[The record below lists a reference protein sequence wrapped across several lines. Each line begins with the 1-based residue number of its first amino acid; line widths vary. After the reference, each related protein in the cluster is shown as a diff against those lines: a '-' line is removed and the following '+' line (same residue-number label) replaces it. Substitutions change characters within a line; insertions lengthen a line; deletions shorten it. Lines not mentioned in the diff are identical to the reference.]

1 MTNFSHILLDWYS
14 ENKRDLP
21 WRNTTNPYDI
31 WLSEIILQQTRVD
44 QGMSYYLKFKAK
56 YDTIKDLS
64 EASEDEVLALWKGLG
79 YYSRGRNLRKAA
91 IQVMEEFDGVFP
103 KDFKSLKKLKGVGD
117 YSAAAIASFAY
128 KEKIAVLDGNVYRV
142 LSRLYNIDTAIDSSA
157 GKKQFWELANSLIS
171 DKHPDT
177 FNQAIMEFGALQ
189 CKPKKPN
196 CEVCVFNDRC
206 EALQEET
213 ITQLPFKS
221 KKIKKKNR
229 YLNFFFNEQN
239 DSVLLEKRGEKDI
252 WANMYQFPLIEDTE
266 VFEDRKEEILWE
278 TKHILTHQNLFCRF
292 YKSNHKEKNAE
303 FVKLKDFDNYALPRV
318 IENFLERYFT

>member
-1 MTNFSHILLDWYS
+1 MTNFSPILLDWYS
-14 ENKRDLP
+14 KNKRELP
-21 WRNTTNPYDI
+21 WRNTLNPYRI

-44 QGMSYYLKFKAK
+44 QGMRYYLKFTEK
-56 YDTIKDLS
+56 YETIKDLS
-64 EASEDEVLALWKGLG
+64 EASEDEVLSLWKGLG

-91 IQVMEEFDGVFP
+91 IQVMDEFDGVFP

-117 YSAAAIASFAY
+117 YSAAAIASFAF

-142 LSRLYNIDTAIDSSA
+142 LSRLFNINTAIDSSA

-196 CEVCVFNDRC
+196 CEICVFNDQC
-206 EALQEET
+206 EALQEGQ
-213 ITQLPFKS
+213 ITNLPFKA

-229 YLNFFFNEQN
+229 FLNFFYSEQN
-239 DSVLLEKRGEKDI
+239 DSIQLEKRGEKDI
-252 WANMYQFPLIEDTE
+252 WANMYQFPLQEDIGG
-266 VFEDRKEEILWE
+266 FEDRNEEILWE
-278 TKHILTHQNLFCRF
+278 TKHLLTHQNLFCRF
-292 YKSNHKEKNAE
+292 YRSNSVIKNAD
-303 FVKLKDFDNYALPRV
+303 FIKLNDLENYATPRV
-318 IENFLERYFT
+318 IENFLERYFK

>member
-1 MTNFSHILLDWYS
+1 MTNFSPILLDWYS
-14 ENKRDLP
+14 KNKRELP
-21 WRNTTNPYDI
+21 WRNTLNPYRI

-44 QGMSYYLKFKAK
+44 QGMGYYLKFTEK
-56 YDTIKDLS
+56 YETIKDLS
-64 EASEDEVLALWKGLG
+64 EASEDEVLSLWKGLG

-91 IQVMEEFDGVFP
+91 IQVMDEFDGVFP

-117 YSAAAIASFAY
+117 YSAAAIASFAF

-142 LSRLYNIDTAIDSSA
+142 LSRLFNINTAIDSSA

-196 CEVCVFNDRC
+196 CEICVFNDQC
-206 EALQEET
+206 EALQEGE
-213 ITQLPFKS
+213 IANLPFKA

-229 YLNFFFNEQN
+229 FLNFFYSEQN
-239 DSVLLEKRGEKDI
+239 DSIQLEKRGEKDI
-252 WANMYQFPLIEDTE
+252 WANMYQFPLEEDIGG
-266 VFEDRKEEILWE
+266 FEDRNEEILWE
-278 TKHILTHQNLFCRF
+278 TKHLLTHQNLFCRF
-292 YKSNHKEKNAE
+292 YRSNSAIRNAD
-303 FVKLKDFDNYALPRV
+303 FIKLNDLENYAIPRV
-318 IENFLERYFT
+318 IENFLERYFK